1 MIASATTSAG
11 DEAFMVLL
19 ISTYIIS
26 MMMAIVFVRCQMSM
40 IIDHLCSV
48 LLYDDNDDNTLNANC
63 DPDMRPASGWRG
75 S

>member
-40 IIDHLCSV
+40 IICAVCFCMMIIMMIMTTIH
-48 LLYDDNDDNTLNANC
+48 
-63 DPDMRPASGWRG
+63 
-75 S
+75 